1 MRHNAI
7 EQILCN
13 ERANRTRPCLAAH
26 AQTLFLYK
34 HANNN
39 NKMAAYISEE
49 IENESETL
57 ALSMS
62 ASPIS
67 KLKRVGIPAVTAAAK
82 KRRILQRFKPEYGL
96 VLGSDRRSEL
106 SPLIFE
112 SIHEH
117 DNALRILLK
126 LMCRDLK
133 KRQLPGLHP
142 GPLTREGHAPP

>member
-1 MRHNAI
+1 MSAPI
-7 EQILCN
+7 
-13 ERANRTRPCLAAH
+13 ERAH
-26 AQTLFLYK
+26 AWRRK
-34 HANNN
+34 HVNNN

-67 KLKRVGIPAVTAAAK
+67 KLKRVGIPVVTAAAK

-106 SPLIFE
+106 SPLVGQKLIDSDRWRRLFADLRLVL
-112 SIHEH
+112 SKLL
-117 DNALRILLK
+117 NARYLRASMSMIMLSEY
-126 LMCRDLK
+126 C
-133 KRQLPGLHP
+133 
-142 GPLTREGHAPP
+142 